1 LRRSSSSWPARWRCC
16 SIARSCFHW
25 TGARSVSSAL
35 SISGASWRQ
44 LIARLPF
51 IANKDVVFAAA
62 AVFLIGRDHEIGE
75 MLTFIAALIVAAHVI
90 VGIVLVVEYI
100 IRKDAA

>member
-1 LRRSSSSWPARWRCC
+1 M
-16 SIARSCFHW
+16 
-25 TGARSVSSAL
+25 
-35 SISGASWRQ
+35 
-44 LIARLPF
+44 
-51 IANKDVVFAAA
+51 FAAA